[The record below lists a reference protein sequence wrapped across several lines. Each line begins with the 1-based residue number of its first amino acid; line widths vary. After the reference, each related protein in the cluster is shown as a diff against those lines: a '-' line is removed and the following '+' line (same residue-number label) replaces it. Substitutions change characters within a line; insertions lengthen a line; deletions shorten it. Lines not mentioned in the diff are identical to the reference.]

1 VIIVYT
7 RPLRLNESLSA
18 LATATTLW
26 SFFFAVCIGLGYPT
40 LNRYDPG
47 VRSPDASEY
56 SKMVR
61 SDKGVATHFR
71 HRVLIPY
78 LARPIFRA
86 ATGRVGSWNPAYFA
100 LLLVNSWFV
109 SGTAFL
115 LFMVVSR
122 IIGSPTIG
130 LLSSGIYLL
139 NFAVP
144 NLLLAGLVDSG
155 EAFSLMALVWALS
168 TEWLFLLPLAAVLGS
183 LAKETFLPFSLI
195 FAATWMV
202 MNSQQK
208 PLRKQLMWLVA
219 TGLAG
224 VASLTA
230 VLTVTNGYLLF
241 PWTYAGMLRS
251 SLASPATVAAALK
264 DLNFWYVF
272 AWLLPLGLWRL
283 KHLPR
288 EWVMA
293 SFITALVAMG
303 FTAYHN
309 DARDAGPAAARPI
322 FSIAGPLLSFSVA
335 LLIVDL
341 AERRRALHND
351 ERDAPVKDS

>member
-1 VIIVYT
+1 MFSK
-7 RPLRLNESLSA
+7 SLSA
-18 LATATTLW
+18 LATATMLW

-47 VRSPDASEY
+47 IRNPDAKEY
-56 SKMVR
+56 AKMV
-61 SDKGVATHFR
+61 SGEEGVATHFR

-78 LARPIFRA
+78 LARPIFRVA
-86 ATGRVGSWNPAYFA
+86 NGRVGSWNPAYFA

-115 LFMVVSR
+115 LFLVVSR
-122 IIGSPTIG
+122 HMGSPNIA
-130 LLSSGIYLL
+130 LLSSAIYLL

-155 EAFSLMALVWALS
+155 EAFFLMALVWVLS
-168 TEWLFLLPLAAVLGS
+168 AQWFFLLPLAAVLGS
-183 LAKETFLPFSLI
+183 LAKETFLPFSVV
-195 FAATWMV
+195 FAASWMV
-202 MNSQQK
+202 MNRRQR
-208 PLRKQLMWLVA
+208 PLGKQLMWLVA

-224 VASLTA
+224 LASLTA
-230 VLTVTNGYLLF
+230 VLTGTNGFLLS

-251 SLASPATVAAALK
+251 SLASPATAAVAVK
-264 DLNFWYVF
+264 DLNFWCVF
-272 AWLLPLGLWRL
+272 AWLLPLGLCRL
-283 KHLPR
+283 KRLPR

-293 SFITALVAMG
+293 SFITTLVALG

-309 DARDAGPAAARPI
+309 NARDAGPAAARPI
-322 FSIAGPLLSFSVA
+322 FSIAGPLLSVSVA

-341 AERRRALHND
+341 VERRRALENK
-351 ERDAPVKDS
+351 RILR

>member
-1 VIIVYT
+1 MF
-7 RPLRLNESLSA
+7 NKSLSA

-26 SFFFAVCIGLGYPT
+26 SFLFAVCIGLGYPT

-47 VRSPDASEY
+47 IRNPDASEY

-61 SDKGVATHFR
+61 SEEGVATHFR

-115 LFMVVSR
+115 LFMVASR
-122 IIGSPTIG
+122 KMVNPNIA
-130 LLSSGIYLL
+130 LLSSAIYLL

-155 EAFSLMALVWALS
+155 EAFFLMALVWALS
-168 TEWLFLLPLAAVLGS
+168 AEWFFLLPLAAALGS
-183 LAKETFLPFSLI
+183 LAKETFLPFSLV

-202 MNSQQK
+202 MNRQQR
-208 PLRKQLMWLVA
+208 PLGKQVMWLVA

-230 VLTVTNGYLLF
+230 VLTATNGHLLS

-251 SLASPATVAAALK
+251 SLASPVTAAAALK

-293 SFITALVAMG
+293 SFTTALVAIG
-303 FTAYHN
+303 FTAYRN
-309 DARDAGPAAARPI
+309 DARNAGPAMARPI
-322 FSIAGPLLSFSVA
+322 FSIAGPLLSYSVA

-341 AERRRALHND
+341 ANGARWTMKKRMLR
-351 ERDAPVKDS
+351 

>member
-1 VIIVYT
+1 
-7 RPLRLNESLSA
+7 LA

-26 SFFFAVCIGLGYPT
+26 SFFFAICFGLGYPT

-47 VRSPDASEY
+47 VRNPDSSEY

-61 SDKGVATHFR
+61 GEEGVATHFR

-78 LARPIFRA
+78 LARPLFRA
-86 ATGRVGSWNPAYFA
+86 ATGRVGSWNAAYFA

-115 LFMVVSR
+115 LFLVVSR
-122 IIGSPTIG
+122 ILERPSLA
-130 LLSSGIYLL
+130 LLCSAIYLL

-155 EAFSLMALVWALS
+155 EAFFLMALVWALS
-168 TEWLFLLPLAAVLGS
+168 AEWFFLLPIAAVLGS
-183 LAKETFLPFSLI
+183 RAKETFLPFSLV

-202 MNSQQK
+202 MDRRQEPPGK
-208 PLRKQLMWLVA
+208 RLMWLVA

-224 VASLTA
+224 VASLTV
-230 VLTVTNGYLLF
+230 VLSATNGYLLF
-241 PWTYAGMLRS
+241 PWTYAGILRS
-251 SLASPATVAAALK
+251 SLASPATAASALT
-264 DLNFWYVF
+264 DHNFWYVF
-272 AWLLPLGLWRL
+272 AWLLPLGVWRL
-283 KHLPR
+283 KYLPR
-288 EWVMA
+288 EWTMA
-293 SFITALVAMG
+293 SFLTALVAIG

-309 DARDAGPAAARPI
+309 DARDAGSAAARPI
-322 FSIAGPLLSFSVA
+322 FSLSGPLLSSSVA

-341 AERRRALHND
+341 SERRRALHN
-351 ERDAPVKDS
+351 EKLRIKFAPREIEDS